1 MQKKNNY
8 FKGVLFA
15 QVQQFGADNRY
26 SLEILNQSG
35 KKGLTKKEKVFGANA
50 YVWRSYREKT
60 DLEAFLP
67 SLNPE

>member
-1 MQKKNNY
+1 MLSCDQSLVALAFERSYHNKRFIKICKKKNNY

-35 KKGLTKKEKVFGANA
+35 KRVN
-50 YVWRSYREKT
+50 
-60 DLEAFLP
+60 
-67 SLNPE
+67 

>member
-1 MQKKNNY
+1 MLSCDQSLVALAFERSYHNKKFIRICKKKKNNY

-35 KKGLTKKEKVFGANA
+35 KRVN
-50 YVWRSYREKT
+50 
-60 DLEAFLP
+60 
-67 SLNPE
+67 